1 MSNMNVEEI
10 RNLETSEIENQ
21 VKDLKQQL
29 FTLRFQLA
37 TGQLENPNE
46 LKKIRRTIAR
56 MLTVL
61 EQRNAQ

>member
-1 MSNMNVEEI
+1 MNVEQI

-29 FTLRFQLA
+29 FTLRFQHA
-37 TGQLENPNE
+37 TGQLENPSE

>member
-29 FTLRFQLA
+29 FTLRFQHA

-61 EQRNAQ
+61 EQRKAQ

>member
-29 FTLRFQLA
+29 FTLRFQHA

-46 LKKIRRTIAR
+46 LKKVRKTIAR

-61 EQRNAQ
+61 EQRKAQ

>member
-10 RNLETSEIENQ
+10 RNLETNEIESQ

-29 FTLRFQLA
+29 FTLRFQHA

-61 EQRNAQ
+61 EQRKAQ

>member
-10 RNLETSEIENQ
+10 RNLETNEIESQ
-21 VKDLKQQL
+21 IKDLKQQL
-29 FTLRFQLA
+29 FTLRFQHA

-46 LKKIRRTIAR
+46 LKKIRKTIAR

-61 EQRNAQ
+61 EQRKAQ